1 MQVEALAKALPPH
14 VQLVGYRELAEL
26 AKAKRATLL
35 SPSGLPSQ
43 R

>member
-1 MQVEALAKALPPH
+1 MEALAKALPPH
-14 VQLVGYRELAEL
+14 VELVGYRELAEL
-26 AKAKRATLL
+26 AKGKHASLL